1 MIASLTRSWLPGA
14 VLALACLGSAH
25 AAAGAPQLYQAIT
38 MDDLADTLLLEG
50 LRFSRVPIDGK
61 GMVANERLDVLDGVD
76 WSVLGYDC
84 TPAKGCAELQM
95 RAVFNAG
102 NSGKALLA
110 QMNAWN
116 AANRFTRAYAVKNTK
131 AILEMDIY
139 LAGGQTLKNIRD
151 QITIWRQSVRRFST
165 TLSAQDTH
173 P

>member
-1 MIASLTRSWLPGA
+1 MIAHLTRAALLGT
-14 VLALACLGSAH
+14 VLALGGPGG
-25 AAAGAPQLYQAIT
+25 AAAQSAPQLYSAIT

-84 TPAKGCAELQM
+84 TPGRGCAELQM
-95 RAVFNAG
+95 RAVFHAG
-102 NSGKALLA
+102 LARNSLLE

-116 AANRFTRAYAVKNTK
+116 AANRFTRAYALKDGN

-139 LAGGQTLKNIRD
+139 LSGGETLKNIRD

-165 TLSAQDTH
+165 TLSRQD
-173 P
+173 PAP